1 MKKRYSLILAAAV
14 LMLSA
19 CEKEPVQVQTT
30 EAVTEAV
37 PAQALRITA
46 QPDEESCQRFSS
58 QELSGNF
65 SNGLNIKYL
74 KNVEITVD
82 GQSLPLEEALKLGK
96 ISEEEICFSAR
107 EDARNG
113 FCKETFESVH
123 GVASFTYEYPEY
135 HLLLIHDVYET
146 PDGKQH
152 LINEMTV
159 YSPRSSDGYT
169 SHQEGPYW
177 HFLNDEGYIMDKE
190 DWGLT
195 FYAKE
200 ISPTGLVLESTQA
213 NGQQTGQLVIFEYVI
228 RDGERP
234 LDFLDSSAQLRSF
247 ELSVTQN
254 GSEEYILDWTDVYG
268 PLSAG
273 EYTLSLGVADRFD
286 AATAPPLIQNFTDHH
301 WFDVSITIP

>member
-1 MKKRYSLILAAAV
+1 MKKQFFAILATAV

-19 CEKEPVQVQTT
+19 CEKAPVQVQTT

-195 FYAKE
+195 FYAKD

-213 NGQQTGQLVIFEYVI
+213 NGQQTGQLVITAYDI
-228 RDGERP
+228 RQGDRP
-234 LDFLDSSAQLRSF
+234 LGPLDSSAQIPGI
-247 ELSVTQN
+247 ELPVMLN
-254 GSEEYILDWTDVYG
+254 GSGEYTLDWTDVYG

-273 EYTLSLGVADRFD
+273 EYTVSLGVSDRFD
-286 AATAPPLIQNFTDHH
+286 AETAHPLIQNFTDYQ
-301 WFDVSITIP
+301 WFDVSVTVP

>member
-1 MKKRYSLILAAAV
+1 MKKWLLLLLAAAV

-19 CEKEPVQVQTT
+19 CEKAPAQVQAANAVAEAIPVQ
-30 EAVTEAV
+30 
-37 PAQALRITA
+37 ALNITA
-46 QPDEESCQRFSS
+46 QPDEENCQRFTA

-82 GQSLPLEEALKLGK
+82 GQSLPLEEALRHGK

-107 EDARNG
+107 KDARNG
-113 FCKETFESVH
+113 FCKETVESVH

-146 PDGKQH
+146 PDGRQH

-159 YSPRSSDGYT
+159 YSPKSSDGYT
-169 SHQEGPYW
+169 LHQEGPYW
-177 HFLNDEGYIMDKE
+177 HFQDDEGFIVDKE
-190 DWGLT
+190 EWGLA
-195 FYAKE
+195 FSAKDV
-200 ISPTGLVLESTQA
+200 SPTGLVLESTQA
-213 NGQQTGQLVIFEYVI
+213 DGQQTGQLVIFEYDI

-234 LDFLDSSAQLRSF
+234 LDLLDSSAQLPSI
-247 ELSVTQN
+247 ELPVMLN
-254 GSEEYILDWTDVYG
+254 GSGKYILDWTDVYG
-268 PLSAG
+268 SLSAG

-286 AATAPPLIQNFTDHH
+286 EATVHPLIQNFTDHQ

>member
-1 MKKRYSLILAAAV
+1 MKKFFLILAAAV

-19 CEKEPVQVQTT
+19 CEKAPAQVQATKSVTDADPVQ
-30 EAVTEAV
+30 
-37 PAQALRITA
+37 ALIITA
-46 QPDEESCQRFSS
+46 QPDEENWQRFSA

-82 GQSLPLEEALKLGK
+82 GQSLPLEEAFKLGK

-135 HLLLIHDVYET
+135 NLMLIHDVYET

-152 LINEMTV
+152 LINLMTV

-169 SHQEGPYW
+169 LHQEGPYW
-177 HFLNDEGYIMDKE
+177 HFLNDEGFIMDKE
-190 DWGLT
+190 EWGLA
-195 FYAKE
+195 FSAKDV
-200 ISPTGLVLESTQA
+200 SPTGLVLESTQA
-213 NGQQTGQLVIFEYVI
+213 NGQQTGQLVIVEYDI

-234 LDFLDSSAQLRSF
+234 LDFLDSSAQLRSV
-247 ELSVTQN
+247 ELLVTLN
-254 GSEEYILDWTDVYG
+254 GSGEYKLDWTDVYG

-273 EYTLSLGVADRFD
+273 EYTLSLGVTDRFD
-286 AATAPPLIQNFTDHH
+286 AATVHPLIQNFTDYQ

>member
-1 MKKRYSLILAAAV
+1 MKKWLFLILAAAV

-19 CEKEPVQVQTT
+19 CEKAPAQVQAANTV
-30 EAVTEAV
+30 AEAV
-37 PAQALRITA
+37 PVQALNITA
-46 QPDEESCQRFSS
+46 QPDEENCQRFTA
-58 QELSGNF
+58 QKLSGNF

-82 GQSLPLEEALKLGK
+82 GQSLPLEEALKQGK

-152 LINEMTV
+152 LINLMTV

-169 SHQEGPYW
+169 LHEEGPYW
-177 HFLNDEGYIMDKE
+177 HFLNDEGYIVDKE
-190 DWGLT
+190 EWGLT
-195 FYAKE
+195 FSAKDV
-200 ISPTGLVLESTQA
+200 SPTGLVLESTQA
-213 NGQQTGQLVIFEYVI
+213 NGQQTGQLVIFEYDI

-234 LDFLDSSAQLRSF
+234 LDLLDSSAQVRSV
-247 ELSVTQN
+247 ELPVTLN
-254 GSEEYILDWTDVYG
+254 GSGEYKLDWNDVYG

-286 AATAPPLIQNFTDHH
+286 AATVHPLIQNFTDYQ

>member
-1 MKKRYSLILAAAV
+1 MKKQFFAILATAV

-19 CEKEPVQVQTT
+19 CEKTPAVQAVETAPEAIPVQ
-30 EAVTEAV
+30 
-37 PAQALRITA
+37 ALSITA
-46 QPDEESCQRFSS
+46 QPDEENCERFTA

-74 KNVEITVD
+74 KNVEITMD

-123 GVASFTYEYPEY
+123 SVASFTYEYPEY

-195 FYAKE
+195 FYAKD

-213 NGQQTGQLVIFEYVI
+213 NGQQTGQLVITAYDI
-228 RDGERP
+228 RQGDRP
-234 LDFLDSSAQLRSF
+234 LGPLDSSAQIPGI
-247 ELSVTQN
+247 ELPVMLN
-254 GSEEYILDWTDVYG
+254 GSGEYTLDWTDVYG

-273 EYTLSLGVADRFD
+273 EYTVSLGVSDRFD
-286 AATAPPLIQNFTDHH
+286 AETAHPLIQNFTDYQ
-301 WFDVSITIP
+301 WFDVSVTVP